1 MGWSRLV
8 GDRVQVHLVPGNHI
22 TMLSSGPVAAL
33 AESLA
38 LRLRDAGTAT
48 RTGDALSEVRS

>member
-8 GDRVQVHLVPGNHI
+8 GEHVQVHLVPGNHI
-22 TMLSSGPVAAL
+22 TMMSSGPVAAL

-38 LRLRDAGTAT
+38 LRLRDA
-48 RTGDALSEVRS
+48 DADNLDFPTDRN